1 MGTKL
6 SGFNT
11 VGNLEW
17 NIFCRE
23 NKFVFVKLCVM
34 QQFCFNV
41 TISNV
46 SVLNIAQFH
55 NGYFPGFTVLQGNLW
70 QLLELLEALC
80 PS

>member
-1 MGTKL
+1 
-6 SGFNT
+6 
-11 VGNLEW
+11 
-17 NIFCRE
+17 
-23 NKFVFVKLCVM
+23 M